1 MPWNHSLDD
10 DRQLSVTGDDDG
22 SVLLMAVR
30 GSLART
36 LLLRART
43 MVHKCLADNPAGL
56 IVDLTELDDPAG
68 ASAPLWLTARQT
80 GEAMQPPVRLLLCL
94 EPDTVLADRL
104 HRLGARWFLP
114 IFASVAQART
124 VLAGTPVLTDRS
136 QLRLPPKPMSAS
148 MARMLVAD
156 ACRAWAL
163 PHLLGAGQLVASEL
177 VTNAV
182 AHARTELLVTVARR
196 GCGLYLA
203 VCDGNPNRPP
213 RVAPTSAGAEG
224 IDEHGRGLWIVQQVT
239 SAWGAVPTHDGAGK
253 VVWASVQPRSPWRPD
268 VAVERHQ
275 RTR

>member
-1 MPWNHSLDD
+1 MVAMPWNRALDD
-10 DRQLSVTGDDDG
+10 DSQLSVTGDDDG

-30 GSLART
+30 GDLDRT

-43 MVHKCLADNPAGL
+43 RVHTSLADYPAGL

-80 GEAMQPPVRLLLCL
+80 GEAMQPPVRLMLCL
-94 EPDTVLADRL
+94 GPDTVLAARL

-114 IFASVAQART
+114 IFASVAQARA

-136 QLRLPPKPMSAS
+136 QLRLPPTPASAS

-156 ACRAWAL
+156 ACPAWAL
-163 PHLLGAGQLVASEL
+163 PHLLFAGQLVASEL

-196 GCGLYLA
+196 GRGLYLA
-203 VCDGNPNRPP
+203 VRDGSPDRPP
-213 RVAPTSAGAEG
+213 LVAPTSAGAECT
-224 IDEHGRGLWIVQQVT
+224 DEHGRGLWIVQQVA
-239 SAWGAVPTHDGAGK
+239 SAWGAVPTHDAAGK
-253 VVWASVQPRSPWRPD
+253 VVWASIQP
-268 VAVERHQ
+268 
-275 RTR
+275 